1 MENIKTWDD
10 VVENVVE
17 NIVGNIHVQHVPHD
31 MVNVLHDMGGMSW
44 GTLVFFTCCPRHPP
58 MSWNVVVNNI
68 KKHNLN
74 RGEHVVGSMSWRGVV
89 GDKNT
94 PCRGER
100 RGDTPCRGIMS
111 WAHLRLHVVEACR
124 GERRGQ
130 HMS

>member
-58 MSWNVVVNNI
+58 LVAHDMGDVVEV
-68 KKHNLN
+68 
-74 RGEHVVGSMSWRGVV
+74 
-89 GDKNT
+89 
-94 PCRGER
+94 CRGHIWIYR
-100 RGDTPCRGIMS
+100 CRVG
-111 WAHLRLHVVEACR
+111 L
-124 GERRGQ
+124 
-130 HMS
+130 